1 MSDQDE
7 AISVVFSWI
16 WVSFWRF
23 VVDVKAVAVATFAT
37 AAAAAAVNADKQG
50 KVRHPTVSC
59 SLHKSLLEPALTCR
73 RCVFIH
79 LSRSLCVKLKV
90 ASWKLVACSP
100 GYNTRRHEHRLSA
113 LIYLPFTC
121 GSLVATSLLARWE
134 YYGPADANCAS
145 ADWQNDRPTNQ
156 QVARRATCDQ
166 CDDQGAS
173 AGRFLSRFPSIYLHL
188 YLFTSLAARSIRSR
202 RIVLSANFNRA
213 SKAWSIDQSINQLS
227 LKNFARAE
235 RVMKIRTKIDN
246 NRLNVLMLLWWPIE
260 TSVHNSHSLKIS
272 FNPTR

>member
-173 AGRFLSRFPSIYLHL
+173 AGRSL
-188 YLFTSLAARSIRSR
+188 SLAFHLSISISISSPLSLLARSGLVESCCLPILIEPVRLDR
-202 RIVLSANFNRA
+202 
-213 SKAWSIDQSINQLS
+213 SINQS
-227 LKNFARAE
+227 ISYRSK
-235 RVMKIRTKIDN
+235 T
-246 NRLNVLMLLWWPIE
+246 LLELRESW
-260 TSVHNSHSLKIS
+260 K
-272 FNPTR
+272 